1 MYSPKFLELGAFL
14 VLDWGGVDS
23 GVRFSP
29 MLLRKNRRN
38 PTKMERIRYKPSN
51 RKSKNLITN

>member
-1 MYSPKFLELGAFL
+1 MYSPTFLKFGSFL
-14 VLDWGGVDS
+14 VFDRGGADS
-23 GVRFSP
+23 GVRFCP
-29 MLLRKNRRN
+29 MLLRKNRMN